1 MEKIILL
8 KKEYLNTISGQ
19 KELVNMINS
28 DETKGLE
35 ISEEGITVG
44 TVILMAEQ
52 CCTFSND
59 LIKSL
64 FYGEKHF
71 EYKYSVW
78 ECELNHE
85 NVSYEQ
91 IKEYL
96 KASNPKLTD
105 DDIEDNIQYSEF
117 HDMVNLKYIDA
128 DKAKEI
134 SENITLDMLKSEIE
148 KLEQEMK
155 NEGISFENW
164 NDEENINFL
173 KELLSYAK
181 TAAKEGTGILYA
193 IFYYE

>member
-8 KKEYLNTISGQ
+8 KKEYLTTISGQ
-19 KELVNMINS
+19 KELVNVINS
-28 DETKGLE
+28 HETKCLE
-35 ISEEGITVG
+35 ISEEGLAVG
-44 TVILMAEQ
+44 TVIMMAEQ

-64 FYGEKHF
+64 FYGDKHF

-78 ECELNHE
+78 ECELNCE
-85 NVSYEQ
+85 NVSYDQ

-96 KASNPKLTD
+96 KATNPKLTE
-105 DDIEDNIQYSEF
+105 DDIEDNINYSEF
-117 HDMVNLKYIDA
+117 HDMVDLKYIDA

-134 SENITLDMLKSEIE
+134 SENITLDILKGEIA
-148 KLEQEMK
+148 KLEQEM
-155 NEGISFENW
+155 ESQGISFANW

-181 TAAKEGTGILYA
+181 AAAKEGTGILYA
-193 IFYYE
+193 MFFYE